1 MVMSA
6 GEKVLELVELHREQA
21 DLLERRGA
29 RDQAEAVRELALE
42 YERVVKG
49 GMPEWI
55 PLGQA
60 QAVKGWSSRWWRERC
75 QELAEEELARKSGG
89 RWEVHR
95 QAFQQIPSKGD
106 GGTEIT
112 MDGSIEDVA
121 DRLARET

>member
-6 GEKVLELVELHREQA
+6 GEKVLELVEVHREQA

-29 RDQAEAVRELALE
+29 PDQAEAIRELVVE
-42 YERVVKG
+42 YERAVRG

-60 QAVKGWSSRWWRERC
+60 QAVKGWSARWWRERC
-75 QELAEEELARKSGG
+75 QDLSEEGLARKSGG

-95 QAFQQIPSKGD
+95 QAFQEIPSKSDRGA
-106 GGTEIT
+106 EIT
-112 MDGSIEDVA
+112 MDGELEDVA
-121 DRLARET
+121 ERLARET